1 MGSGQVRYING
12 CCGIGAVASITCDDG
27 FQPIGDTLTLHG
39 TRGLQCGYNSFE
51 DTFVW
56 APSGDVYCGRGND
69 KSSLF
74 VLSFL
79 QEIYTNAMDKP
90 FVEELRMCKLFNFF
104 SLYKFNV

>member
-1 MGSGQVRYING
+1 MGSGQARYING

-27 FQPIGDTLTLHG
+27 FQLVGNTLTLFDTESVG
-39 TRGLQCGYNSFE
+39 GLQCGYNLFE

-69 KSSLF
+69 LF

-79 QEIYTNAMDKP
+79 SQNCLS
-90 FVEELRMCKLFNFF
+90 FR
-104 SLYKFNV
+104 